1 MTLVITEACKG
12 EKSAECAEVCPVD
25 CIEEGE
31 NMFYIDPE
39 ACIDCGACK
48 EACPVEA
55 IYMDDE
61 IPDEQKE
68 YLEINRSFFHS
79 G

>member
-1 MTLVITEACKG
+1 MALVITEACKG
-12 EKSAECAEVCPVD
+12 EKSAECLEVCPVE
-25 CIEEGE
+25 CIEAGE
-31 NMFYIDPE
+31 DMYYIDPE

-48 EACPVEA
+48 AVCPVEA

-61 IPDEQKE
+61 IPDGQKE
-68 YLEINRSFFHS
+68 YIGINWSFFHE